1 MEECRIARQV
11 AGWNPQ
17 EKRRRGR
24 PVHSWKVGLGDSM
37 QRRNLKDKECF
48 DRELWRKI
56 ILSFELRKTV
66 CSQKKKCL

>member
-1 MEECRIARQV
+1 MEYYRIARQV

-17 EKRRRGR
+17 GKRRRDR
-24 PVHSWKVGLGDSM
+24 PVHTWKVGLRNSM

-56 ILSFELRKTV
+56 ILSLD
-66 CSQKKKCL
+66 